1 VGAEAMIFKVVKV
14 GSKLILIAIS
24 MGLIPH
30 TAAASAGY
38 YPVKKGELLETEVCV
53 PKNTKPPLSLQL
65 TSGSS
70 KAVSVSTIN
79 AIPKLTGS
87 CPKDEI
93 QVFMNWTVDR
103 TGLYGISFY
112 ASKSKSS
119 YVGWPDGIEVTNVS
133 KKRSIPAMPADR
145 TIVLPKLIGS
155 NMYQI
160 EEWKRINN
168 LKLNLIF
175 NTAVGYNYTISCRVQ
190 NKGVVLGQS
199 YPPGA
204 QVKDSYSTSIFLD
217 ISC

>member
-1 VGAEAMIFKVVKV
+1 MRFKLNYFSLRLVLVVICI
-14 GSKLILIAIS
+14 GY
-24 MGLIPH
+24 IPQ
-30 TAAASAGY
+30 AGEASAGY
-38 YPVKKGELLETEVCV
+38 YPIKKGELLETEVCV

-65 TSGSS
+65 SSGSS
-70 KAVSVSTIN
+70 KAVSVSTIS

-87 CPKDEI
+87 CPKDEV
-93 QVFMNWTVDR
+93 QVFINWTVDR

-112 ASKSKSS
+112 ASKTKSS

-133 KKRSIPAMPADR
+133 KKRSIPAAPTDR
-145 TIVLPKLIGS
+145 TIVLPRLIGS

-199 YPPGA
+199 YPPGT